1 MLAAPSIV
9 AAEWEAQAVERV
21 SVTVGKSVLIAAPA
35 PLARVSVANPQIA
48 DALVLTPRQ
57 VYLMGKS
64 VGVTNV
70 TLWNTAG
77 EVSVTYDIVVS
88 PDVSRLRDQLQQLF
102 PNETALRI
110 VTSQEHVAL
119 SGTMTSS
126 AVLTQVVALAEA
138 YAPGKVLNLL
148 QVGGSHQV
156 MLEVRVA
163 EMDRTMLRRIGVNLS

>member
-1 MLAAPSIV
+1 MLMLAAPSIV

-88 PDVSRLRDQLQQLF
+88 PDVSRLRDQLQQAF
-102 PNETALRI
+102 SERDGAAD
-110 VTSQEHVAL
+110 SDVAGACRAERHDDQFGSPDA
-119 SGTMTSS
+119 SGR
-126 AVLTQVVALAEA
+126 A
-138 YAPGKVLNLL
+138 
-148 QVGGSHQV
+148 
-156 MLEVRVA
+156 R
-163 EMDRTMLRRIGVNLS
+163 